1 MIPIPTIPSNASL
14 PPLVPNY
21 HLAAIY
27 DGRRRPIAEARN
39 RVGTR
44 SKGCGYDDYTI
55 HAERAVVKSL
65 GDISLLRGCVLVV
78 IRVNKQGEILGSKP
92 CADCKHFLE
101 KCMKKYGLRKVVYS

>member
-1 MIPIPTIPSNASL
+1 MIPIPTIPSNSKL

-27 DGRRRPIAEARN
+27 DGRRRPIAESRN

-92 CADCKHFLE
+92 CPDCKHFLE